1 MFGPFLSCV
10 SASFQRTTHSKHSC
24 DGSVWKAHAV
34 TSQRR
39 LVTDAVATSQK
50 RLVTDAVT
58 SRKRLA
64 TDAIITSQKRVVV
77 NAAALAYGIDR
88 AEAAPAARDAA
99 LDHPAHVRREDRPLL
114 PEVQPAALAIAKAEH
129 TRGGKSIP

>member
-1 MFGPFLSCV
+1 MFGPFLSVCFCW
-10 SASFQRTTHSKHSC
+10 SQRTTHRTRATA
-24 DGSVWKAHAV
+24 SVWKAHAV

-39 LVTDAVATSQK
+39 LVTNAVATSQK
-50 RLVTDAVT
+50 RLVTDAVAT

-64 TDAIITSQKRVVV
+64 TDALITSQKRVVV
-77 NAAALAYGIDR
+77 NAAALANGSDR

-129 TRGGKSIP
+129 TRGGKSIS